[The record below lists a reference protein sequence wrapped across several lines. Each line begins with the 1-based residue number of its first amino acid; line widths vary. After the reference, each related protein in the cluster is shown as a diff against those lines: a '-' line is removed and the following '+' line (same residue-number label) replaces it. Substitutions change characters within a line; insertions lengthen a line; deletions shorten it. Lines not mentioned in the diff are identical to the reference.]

1 MTTTSRRAV
10 ITGLGLLTPIG
21 TDPDSFRR
29 ALAAGTSGVRAI
41 KSFDASSLPCCVA
54 AELPDFDARKYLTEK
69 DQRRSLK
76 AMARTVQMGAA
87 AAQLAMTDAGLK
99 KGSVTPA
106 RFGIEFACVMVA
118 TDVDDVCGASKVSV
132 TDGTVDFAAWGSK
145 GLEQIPPLWMLKY
158 LPNMPAC
165 HASIFFDARGPNNTI
180 TASENGGLL
189 ALGEAVRILGRGQAD
204 FFLVGG
210 VEGKVNPVSFTRYT
224 LFTPLTRRNEDPARA
239 IRPFDKTRD
248 GTTLGEAAA
257 VFAVEELG
265 HARARNAK
273 IYAEVVGFASG
284 FDKGKVGPVF
294 ADVIRRALADAKVGP
309 ADVDHVNAFAAGDPT
324 LDAWEA
330 RAIHAV
336 FGADTPVF
344 SAKGH
349 VANSGA
355 AAGLVELAAS
365 VLALKSGE
373 LPGTLNY
380 TTPDPACPIRV
391 HTGPPRKVARPYA
404 VKLSYTDLGQ
414 CSAVVVKRWD

>member
-1 MTTTSRRAV
+1 
-10 ITGLGLLTPIG
+10 
-21 TDPDSFRR
+21 
-29 ALAAGTSGVRAI
+29 
-41 KSFDASSLPCCVA
+41 
-54 AELPDFDARKYLTEK
+54 
-69 DQRRSLK
+69 
-76 AMARTVQMGAA
+76 
-87 AAQLAMTDAGLK
+87 MTDAGLK
-99 KGSVTPA
+99 KGMVDPA

-118 TDVDDVCGASKVSV
+118 TDVDDVCGAAKVSAA
-132 TDGTVDFAAWGSK
+132 GGAVDLTAWGAK
-145 GLEQIPPLWMLKY
+145 GLELIPPLWMLKY

-189 ALGEAVRILGRGQAD
+189 ALGEAFRILVRGQAD

-210 VEGKVNPVSFTRYT
+210 VEGKVNQVSFTRHT
-224 LFTPLTRRNEDPARA
+224 LFSRFTRRNDDPARA
-239 IRPFDKTRD
+239 VRPFDQTRD

-257 VFAVEELG
+257 VFGVEDID
-265 HARARNAK
+265 HARARRAR
-273 IYAEVVGFASG
+273 IYAEVVGYASG
-284 FDKGKVGPVF
+284 FDKGKAGPVF
-294 ADVIRRALADAKVGP
+294 ADVIRRALADAKVRP
-309 ADVDHVNAFAAGDPT
+309 ADVDHVNAAAGGDPA

-349 VANSGA
+349 LGNSGA
-355 AAGLVELAAS
+355 ASGLVELAAS

-380 TTPDPACPIRV
+380 TTPDPACPVRV
-391 HTGPPRKVARPYA
+391 HAGAPRPVTKPFA
-404 VKLSYTDLGQ
+404 VKLSHTDMGQ